1 MFGFV
6 KSQKE
11 NIEIGGAIREDR
23 RKKERTL
30 NWVFGVFALIVVN
43 VALYLISNV

>member
-11 NIEIGGAIREDR
+11 YREIGGEIMEDR

-30 NWVFGVFALIVVN
+30 YWVFGVFALIVVN
-43 VALYLISNV
+43 VALYMIYRV